1 MFNKKPMSQT
11 ALNLGRDENGNQYG
25 GGSSIKKTFDIS
37 KVADG
42 KSGLEQ
48 FKPHL
53 GENRIDIIPFN
64 AGPNHPF
71 VVTGQCQEGDTVY
84 SLDYYVHR
92 NIGPAKQEFTCLQ
105 QYNRRCPLC
114 EESKRLWKVATTDEQ
129 KNVAKEVRNKRR
141 CIYIIHDL
149 IDGKYYYY
157 DVAWYSF
164 EQRVNSRA
172 SIRNDPT
179 TGAPMN
185 PFDWENGKTIFFKT
199 FEDTWNGSKFNKIDE
214 GSFDLIDRAPL
225 SDEVLNHSVDLS
237 EGLIMDTEDDMD
249 AALCGKPVV
258 SQKAQSTPAQSTQN
272 TTTQTTS
279 QPTQSAP
286 TQTQAA
292 PAQAQTPTENLANQA
307 MAAAQSTSQPSFD
320 NMQKA
325 ETSDAG
331 NGSNCPFGHNWGE
344 ADGYGECATCKVWDK
359 CVEAQN

>member
-25 GGSSIKKTFDIS
+25 GGSNIKKTFDIS

-92 NIGPAKQEFTCLQ
+92 NIGPGKQEFTCLQ

-114 EESKRLWKVATTDEQ
+114 EESKRLWKAATTDEQ

-141 CIYIIHDL
+141 CIYIIRDL

-172 SIRNDPT
+172 SIRNDPA
-179 TGAPMN
+179 TGAPIN

-199 FEDTWNGSKFNKIDE
+199 FEDTWNGNKFNKIDD

-237 EGLIMDTEDDMD
+237 AGLLMDTEDAMD

-258 SQKAQSTPAQSTQN
+258 SSAPAQN
-272 TTTQTTS
+272 T
-279 QPTQSAP
+279 QPT
-286 TQTQAA
+286 TQAA
-292 PAQAQTPTENLANQA
+292 PAQTQSAPVQNTTAPVQNDPAPAVQSEPAAQAPTENVTTQTTQA
-307 MAAAQSTSQPSFD
+307 QPQAAVAQSPERTCPYGFSWGDAD
-320 NMQKA
+320 N
-325 ETSDAG
+325 
-331 NGSNCPFGHNWGE
+331 H
-344 ADGYGECATCKVWDK
+344 GECATCQVWDK
-359 CVEAQN
+359 CIDG